1 MIIMIT
7 AEMSAMMMMMIIITV
22 VSKDRM
28 KENGQ
33 PTFESLFHN
42 RQNYDYELLMY

>member
-1 MIIMIT
+1 MIDRRMQLSLLSS
-7 AEMSAMMMMMIIITV
+7 EMSAMVMMMIIITV

-33 PTFESLFHN
+33 PTF
-42 RQNYDYELLMY
+42 NY